1 MTNTVVFQH
10 GLGGDAA
17 QVAQNWPAGTG
28 FRRIT
33 QPCQGHDGTPLGPE
47 RPFSIPMFAGDVLA
61 KAPEDFVA
69 AGISM
74 GAAIALNLAC
84 HHPERV
90 RALILIRP
98 AWTFFATPPNMQPIA
113 EIATLLQDLPPDEA
127 GAAFRSSATGQ
138 RLAAESPDNL
148 AALLGYTSRPEARA
162 FAQVLLDIAT
172 QPPGVSLQQV
182 QALQLPCLIIG
193 NEMDAVHPMS
203 SAETLAMTIPKARLI
218 RVAPKAQDRPRHHAE
233 ICAAIAAFLAE
244 HPWSP
249 T

>member
-1 MTNTVVFQH
+1 MTDTVVFQH
-10 GLGGDAA
+10 GLGGGAE

-33 QPCQGHDGTPLGPE
+33 QPCRGHDGTALGPA

-61 KAPEDFVA
+61 SAPDEFVA

-98 AWTFFATPPNMQPIA
+98 AWTFSAAPPNMQPIA
-113 EIATLLQDLPPDEA
+113 EIAALLQRLPA
-127 GAAFRSSATGQ
+127 VQAAVAFRIGDTGQ
-138 RLAAESPDNL
+138 RLAAESPDNF
-148 AALLGYTSRPEARA
+148 ASLLGYAARPDAQA

-182 QALQLPCLIIG
+182 QALSLPCLIIG

-203 SAETLAMTIPKARLI
+203 SAEVLAEAIPNARLI
-218 RVAPKAQDRPRHHAE
+218 RVAPKAQDRTRHHAE

-249 T
+249 S